1 MRPRSK
7 RKANQPGRTVRDLS
21 LRGAMIG
28 EAFLDVPVNTP
39 IKRLIDDIAEPCVGP
54 VDQFFGARSREHDF
68 SG

>member
-1 MRPRSK
+1 
-7 RKANQPGRTVRDLS
+7 
-21 LRGAMIG
+21 MIG